1 MENYEKKMK
10 NTLAFIFIMS
20 LCIVTSLNIF
30 YFEFTKIKF
39 TSDNFFA
46 LIPFNLILLS
56 LTLKFLLVV
65 YINILK

>member
-30 YFEFTKIKF
+30 YFKFTNIKF

-56 LTLKFLLVV
+56 LTLQFLLIV